1 MNQKGSQKLGAF
13 YFALMYG
20 GYSSTGTGA
29 VFR

>member
-1 MNQKGSQKLGAF
+1 MNQKRLSEMGAF

-29 VFR
+29 VLR